1 MLKWLI
7 GFDIGG
13 TKCAA
18 ILGKVEYG
26 NFFIVQKTVFATKEY
41 PAPADCI
48 EKFSAE
54 IKKILELHHEAA
66 PEAIGISCGGPLDSK
81 KGIIMSPPNLPGWD
95 DVHICKILEAKFH
108 LPVKLCN
115 DADACA
121 LAEWKFG
128 AGKGAENMAFLTF
141 GTGLGAG
148 LILNGRLY
156 SGSCGMAGECGHI
169 RLDDSGP
176 TGYGKTGSFEGF
188 CSGGGIAQ
196 LGKLYAEK
204 NLPLPWCRTV
214 GDLPSVTAK
223 SIADAAN
230 AGDPVAIAVYEES
243 GRRLGYG
250 LSILIDLLNLEKI
263 VIGSVFQRS
272 ENLLRPA
279 MEEIIRKEAL
289 PQSRKICKILPAELG
304 ENIGDIA
311 ALSVA
316 LL

>member
-1 MLKWLI
+1 MRKWLI

-18 ILGKVEYG
+18 ILGKVEAE
-26 NFFIVQKTVFATKEY
+26 NFFIVQKTVFATQNY
-41 PAPADCI
+41 PDPLNCI
-48 EKFSAE
+48 ENFSDE
-54 IKKILELHHEAA
+54 IKKILELHPEAK

-95 DVHICKILEAKFH
+95 DVHICKILEEKFH

-128 AGKGAENMAFLTF
+128 AGRSSENMAFLTF

-148 LILNGRLY
+148 LILNGKLY
-156 SGSCGMAGECGHI
+156 SGTCGMAGECGHI
-169 RLDDSGP
+169 RLDDCGP
-176 TGYGKTGSFEGF
+176 TGYGKVGSFEGF

-196 LGKLYAEK
+196 LGKMYAEK
-204 NLPLPWCRTV
+204 NLPLSWCKSAD
-214 GDLPSVTAK
+214 DLKNITAK

-230 AGDPVAIAVYEES
+230 AGDETAIAIYAES

-263 VIGSVFQRS
+263 VIGSIFQRS

-279 MEEIIRKEAL
+279 MEEVIRKETL
-289 PQSRKICKILPAELG
+289 PQSREICQILPAELG
-304 ENIGDIA
+304 DNIGDIA

>member
-1 MLKWLI
+1 MEKWLI

-18 ILGKVEYG
+18 ILGKVEDG
-26 NFFIVQKTVFATKEY
+26 NFFIAQKSVFPTKNF
-41 PAPADCI
+41 PDPVDCI
-48 EKFSAE
+48 ENFSTE
-54 IKKILELHHEAA
+54 INKILAA
-66 PEAIGISCGGPLDSK
+66 FPDVQPEAIGISCGGPLDSK
-81 KGIIMSPPNLPGWD
+81 KGVILSPPNLPGWD
-95 DVHICKILEAKFH
+95 EVHICEILEEKFH

-128 AGKGAENMAFLTF
+128 AGRGAENMAFLTF

-176 TGYGKTGSFEGF
+176 VGYGKAGSFEGF

-196 LGKLYAEK
+196 LGKLHAEK
-204 NLPLPWCRTV
+204 HLPLPWCKTID
-214 GDLPSVTAK
+214 DLENITAK
-223 SIADAAN
+223 SIAEAAA
-230 AGDPVAIAVYEES
+230 AGDPDAIAVYAES

-263 VIGSVFQRS
+263 VIGSVFARS

-279 MEEIIRKEAL
+279 MEKVINAETL
-289 PQSRKICKILPAELG
+289 PQSREICKILPAELG